1 MTGAAPRPRMQ
12 GVPGHRVLVLPEE
25 FSTRRGFDAIVSWV
39 GVVVTAVLL
48 VAGTLMTV
56 GYAYTN
62 CSVHHEL
69 AAQQISFPAAGNPA
83 LASPDIGPFLNKYA
97 GQQLVNGAQARAC
110 ADHFIAVPR
119 EGGRWRPDL
128 RPAQYQGPGEPHRRE
143 PQGPGGHPFQG

>member
-1 MTGAAPRPRMQ
+1 
-12 GVPGHRVLVLPEE
+12 
-25 FSTRRGFDAIVSWV
+25 
-39 GVVVTAVLL
+39 VVTAALL

-110 ADHFIAVPR
+110 ADHFIAVHVKAAA
-119 EGGRWRPDL
+119 GGQTYAQLSTKAQANPTDASLKAQVDTLFKGETL
-128 RPAQYQGPGEPHRRE
+128 RACSSTLPPSGSSANSPCWEASSVSPCALRQVS
-143 PQGPGGHPFQG
+143 